1 MSDESTSKAVKKNE
15 TNKHVSGENWISLN
29 GFLRLDPSSEDSKV
43 KMLNFTAKTDR
54 FQSVVVN
61 TFGWQANW
69 VVSLSGAPDC

>member
-1 MSDESTSKAVKKNE
+1 MSDESTSKAAKKNE
-15 TNKHVSGENWISLN
+15 TNKHSGENWISLN

-43 KMLNFTAKTDR
+43 KMLNFTAKTYR

-69 VVSLSGAPDC
+69 VVSL